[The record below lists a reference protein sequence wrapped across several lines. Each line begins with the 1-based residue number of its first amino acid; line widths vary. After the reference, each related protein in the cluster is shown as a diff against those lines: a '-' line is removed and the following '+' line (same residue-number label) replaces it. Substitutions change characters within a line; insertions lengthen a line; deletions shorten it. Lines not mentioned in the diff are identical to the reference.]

1 MRDCVF
7 LVADKMMEGMLK
19 GFLTR
24 EAFHLSLGCKVF
36 AFDPKQDLLVAHGQN
51 DPGLYTRANEFLQPY
66 SKTHRHAVV
75 MVDADWDGSPGATKI
90 RQRLQDH
97 LTNAGWPDGG
107 GCGVVIDPELE
118 NWVWQ
123 ENPQVCASLGFAG
136 TFADLRTQLENK
148 GFWHPLAAKPH
159 RPKEAVEWVLRQ
171 ANKRISSAIYQQLAM
186 QVSVKGCSDGAFRE
200 LRHALVR
207 WFS

>member
-1 MRDCVF
+1 MRDCIF
-7 LVADKMMEGMLK
+7 LVADKNMEGMLK
-19 GFLTR
+19 GFLMR
-24 EAFHLSLGCKVF
+24 EAFHLSLGCKAF
-36 AFDPKQDLLVAHGQN
+36 TFDPKQDLLVAHGQH

-75 MVDADWDGSPGATKI
+75 MVDADWDGSPGATAI

-97 LTNAGWPDGG
+97 LANAGWQDGR

-123 ENPQVCASLGFAG
+123 ENPRVCAALGFTG
-136 TFADLRTQLENK
+136 TFADLRARLEEK
-148 GFWHPLAAKPH
+148 GLWRPLETKPH
-159 RPKEAVEWVLRQ
+159 WPKEAMEWVLRQ
-171 ANKRISSAIYQQLAM
+171 NKKRRSSAIYQQLAM
-186 QVSVKGCSDGAFRE
+186 QVSVKGCSDEAFQD
-200 LRHALVR
+200 LRHALAR